1 MILDRVTITGA
12 DDRTDP
18 AALARLSARHPFVE
32 WGILISEVSSG
43 SPRHPSPEWRRR
55 LAEAAAQGGL
65 RLAAHLEGSLSLRTM
80 IEGSDEFFAGPYH
93 AQIFARIQLNG
104 FSRVAEA
111 ARTDSI
117 ARHPAHT
124 FIFQVESDEAY
135 ALAARHGA
143 PGAARR
149 RRNGP
154 GPSSI
159 SGPASPAASVPAR
172 STRSARRSG
181 LFPSARSGST
191 WRRTSAPTT
200 SSTSPRSSASSRKR
214 AAGFVEHRP
223 PGGYSQELKLK
234 VTAVLECSAGC
245 WGGHARARGIKLE
258 A

>member
-143 PGAARR
+143 SRAANIGVLFDKSAGRGETPAEWPRPKFDLRTGFAGGIGPGKVDAVCTAIRAFSFGPFWIDMEANVRTDDILDLAKVERVLEEARR
-149 RRNGP
+149 WVR
-154 GPSSI
+154 
-159 SGPASPAASVPAR
+159 
-172 STRSARRSG
+172 
-181 LFPSARSGST
+181 
-191 WRRTSAPTT
+191 
-200 SSTSPRSSASSRKR
+200 
-214 AAGFVEHRP
+214 
-223 PGGYSQELKLK
+223 
-234 VTAVLECSAGC
+234 
-245 WGGHARARGIKLE
+245 
-258 A
+258 